1 MVIRNEKEV
10 KYIDMTPDVK
20 TDTFVNED
28 YREATI
34 SNIGRYL
41 ESPDIDEFQRRA
53 KERMALV
60 K

>member
-1 MVIRNEKEV
+1 MVIRNEEEV

-41 ESPDIDEFQRRA
+41 ESPDINEFQRRV
-53 KERMALV
+53 KERIALV